1 MLHGFDLSAN
11 VSHLLRR
18 AHFRAEEIYS
28 SQVGHDGLTPRQK
41 ALLIASYRLPGLY
54 QSELAKQIA
63 IDRNSLAEMLA
74 RLVKSGFLR
83 RRKAAEDGRA
93 HQIFI
98 TRRGIAALKKVM
110 PIDWIVEDAVIA
122 PLSPELRPA
131 FIKALHQMLDI
142 EPSRTSR

>member
-28 SQVGHDGLTPRQK
+28 SQVGRNGLTPRQK
-41 ALLIASYRLPGLY
+41 ALLVMSYRFPGSN
-54 QSELAKQIA
+54 QSELAKKIA
-63 IDRNSLAEMLA
+63 IDRNSFTEMLA
-74 RLVKSGFLR
+74 RLVKSGFLS

-93 HQIFI
+93 NQIFI
-98 TRRGIAALKKVM
+98 TRRGISALKRVM
-110 PIDWIVEDAVIA
+110 PVDWIVEDAVVA
-122 PLSPELRPA
+122 PLPLHLRPA

-142 EPSRTSR
+142 DKASKTG